1 MDDIDSMEKTHQC
14 FFGYDVKFEIITVAM
29 QASKDISDH
38 SEWNLQL
45 NTAKL
50 KDITI
55 LVIGEKL
62 PLDGNVEVNNVCS
75 KSINFAKQTVVLL
88 Y

>member
-1 MDDIDSMEKTHQC
+1 MDDIDCMEKTHQC
-14 FFGYDVKFEIITVAM
+14 FYDVKFDIITA
-29 QASKDISDH
+29 AK
-38 SEWNLQL
+38 LQKTSL
-45 NTAKL
+45 IILSGIYTAKL

-62 PLDGNVEVNNVCS
+62 PLDGNVEVNNVCI
-75 KSINFAKQTVVLL
+75 KSINFAKKTAVLL